1 MAASL
6 SCLDQIIG
14 LSETTCECL
23 IDGTEPADYNESL
36 SGLYLDRLDGFKINV
51 AGGADN
57 CSEGGIWDRMAK
69 AVSDAKIEFRTAL
82 LGLINNRFQPRA
94 KAYTGQLGTSGWK
107 LNLSLSQ
114 PYAGVKI
121 TPLQL
126 VGGMITLKRIGILIN
141 ATQNVTVHV
150 YSNENDSTLINSYT
164 TTVPVTAGSLSW
176 LALSTPLELP
186 MTSNDR
192 AISYWVILEINGFQP
207 KNNKK
212 DCGCGGVKREWKEW
226 ITFQGALGSDL
237 TDMETFISNDYING
251 LVLDVEIK
259 CETSTLICG
268 DGKLLDFANDSFSQ
282 YMAEAVRFKAGEKMY
297 RGLLSTD
304 QINRF
309 TMMNR
314 EEITAT
320 ANSWGANYIKVMDY
334 LAEVI
339 DTKENDCLK
348 CRRNNNLVRGSILT

>member
-6 SCLDQIIG
+6 DCLENIIG
-14 LSETTCECL
+14 LSETECECL
-23 IDGTEPADYNESL
+23 IDGTEPADYNTSE
-36 SGLYLDRLDGFKINV
+36 SGLFLDRLDGFNINV

-57 CSEGGIWDRMAK
+57 CSEGGIWDRMSK

-82 LGLINNRFQPRA
+82 LGLINQRFQPRA
-94 KAYTGQLGTSGWK
+94 KAFTGQLGSSGWK
-107 LNLSLSQ
+107 SNLSISHL
-114 PYAGVKI
+114 YAGVKI

-126 VGGMITLKRIGILIN
+126 TGGVILLKRIGVLIN
-141 ATQNVTVHV
+141 NSQNVTVKV

-164 TTVPVTAGSLSW
+164 TSSPVTAGSLSW
-176 LALSTPLELP
+176 LTLTPQLELP
-186 MTSNDR
+186 MSSNER
-192 AISYWVILEINGFQP
+192 QISYWVVLEINGFQP

-226 ITFQGALGSDL
+226 ITFQGALGNDL
-237 TDMETFISNDYING
+237 TDVEAFTSNDYMNG
-251 LVLDVEIK
+251 LVLDVDIK
-259 CETSTLICG
+259 CEASTLICG
-268 DGKLLDFANDSFSQ
+268 DSKLLDFTNDSFSQ
-282 YMAEAVRFKAGEKMY
+282 YMAEAIRFKAGEKLY

-320 ANSWGANYIKVMDY
+320 ASSWGQNYIKVMEY
-334 LAEVI
+334 LAEII
-339 DTKENDCLK
+339 DTKENDCMK
-348 CRRNNNLVRGSILT
+348 CRRNNNMVRGSILT